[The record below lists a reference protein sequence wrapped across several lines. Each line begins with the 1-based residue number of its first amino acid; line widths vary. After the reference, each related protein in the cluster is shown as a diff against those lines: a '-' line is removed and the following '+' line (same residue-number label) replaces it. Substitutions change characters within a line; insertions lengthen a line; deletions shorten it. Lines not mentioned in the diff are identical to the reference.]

1 MLEQILADIPVPPD
15 PEGRIIHGFSNN
27 EDAVLVKSPPAGL
40 VLVQTVDILGPIG
53 NSARLFGQ
61 TAAANALSD
70 VYAMGGIPWSVMN
83 VAAFPSPEADDASA
97 PPISVLG
104 EIIRGAMEKV
114 TEAGAILAGGHT
126 LDDEFIKFGLA
137 VTGAVDPQRA
147 TRNDALAPGDA
158 LILTKPLGTGI
169 LATAIKAKW
178 PGFEE
183 AEAEMYRWTTH
194 LNANAAEVIRA
205 MGLKAATDITGF
217 GLAGHVL
224 EMARGSGVAVELDAS
239 ALPFMDQAEELAS
252 FGLIPAGTYRNRD
265 HCACRTTVAASADEL
280 RALLAFD
287 AQTSG
292 GLLLAVPQE
301 RVQEACQRLAE
312 LGEPA
317 FAVGRVLPL
326 REKKEQLV
334 IA

>member
-1 MLEQILADIPVPPD
+1 MLEQILSDIPAPPD
-15 PEGRIIHGFSNN
+15 PEGRIVHGFSNN
-27 EDAVLVKSPPAGL
+27 EDAVLVKSPPAGM
-40 VLVQTVDILGPIG
+40 VLVQTVDILGAIG
-53 NSARLFGQ
+53 NDARRFGQ

-83 VAAFPSPEADDASA
+83 IAAFPSPEKPEDA
-97 PPISVLG
+97 PISVLG

-114 TEAGAILAGGHT
+114 AEAGAVLAGGHT

-137 VTGAVDPQRA
+137 VTGAVDPERA
-147 TRNDALAPGDA
+147 TRNDALVPGDV

-178 PGFEE
+178 PGFED
-183 AEAEMYRWTTH
+183 AEDELYRWTTR
-194 LNANAAEVIRA
+194 LNARGAEVIRA

-224 EMARGSGVAVELDAS
+224 EMARGSNVSVELETA
-239 ALPFMDQAEELAS
+239 ALPFMEQAEELAS
-252 FGLIPAGTYRNRD
+252 FGLIPAGTYRNRE
-265 HCACRTTVAASADEL
+265 HCSCRTTISESAEEL
-280 RALLAFD
+280 RSLLTFD

-301 RVQEACQRLAE
+301 RVQEACERLGA

-317 FAVGRVLPL
+317 YVVGRVIPL
-326 REKKEQLV
+326 REKKEQL
-334 IA
+334 IIL

>member
-27 EDAVLVKSPPAGL
+27 EDAVLVKSPPAGM
-40 VLVQTVDILGPIG
+40 VLVQTVDILGAIG
-53 NSARLFGQ
+53 NNARLFGQ

-70 VYAMGGIPWSVMN
+70 VYAMGGVPWSVMN
-83 VAAFPSPEADDASA
+83 VAAFPSPEKPEDA
-97 PPISVLG
+97 PVSVLAD
-104 EIIRGAMEKV
+104 ILRGAMEKV
-114 TEAGAILAGGHT
+114 AEAGAVLAGGHT

-137 VTGAVDPQRA
+137 VTGAVDPEKA
-147 TRNDALAPGDA
+147 TRNNALAPGDG

-178 PGFEE
+178 PGFED
-183 AEAEMYRWTTH
+183 AEKEMYRWTTR
-194 LNANAAEVIRA
+194 LNAHGAEVIRA

-224 EMARGSGVAVELDAS
+224 EMARGSGVSVELES
-239 ALPFMDQAEELAS
+239 MALPFMEQAEELAS
-252 FGLIPAGTYRNRD
+252 FGLIPAGTYRNRE
-265 HCACRTTVAASADEL
+265 HCLCRTTISESSEEL
-280 RALLAFD
+280 RTLLAFD

-292 GLLLAVPQE
+292 GLLLAVPAE
-301 RVQEACQRLAE
+301 RVQEACERLAA

-317 FAVGRVLPL
+317 WLVGRVLPL

-334 IA
+334 IV

>member
-1 MLEQILADIPVPPD
+1 MLEQILSDIPAPPD
-15 PEGRIIHGFSNN
+15 PEGRIVHGFSNN
-27 EDAVLVKSPPAGL
+27 EDAVLVKSPPAGM
-40 VLVQTVDILGPIG
+40 VLVQTVDILGAIG
-53 NSARLFGQ
+53 NDARRFGQ

-83 VAAFPSPEADDASA
+83 IAAFPSPEKPEDA
-97 PPISVLG
+97 PISVLG

-114 TEAGAILAGGHT
+114 AEAGAVLAGGHT

-137 VTGAVDPQRA
+137 VTGAVDPERA
-147 TRNDALAPGDA
+147 TRNDALVPGDV

-178 PGFEE
+178 PGFED
-183 AEAEMYRWTTH
+183 AEDELYRWTTR
-194 LNANAAEVIRA
+194 LNARGAEVIRA

-224 EMARGSGVAVELDAS
+224 EMARGSNVSVELETA
-239 ALPFMDQAEELAS
+239 ALPFMEQAEELAS
-252 FGLIPAGTYRNRD
+252 FGLIPAGTYRNRE
-265 HCACRTTVAASADEL
+265 HCSCRTTISESAEEL
-280 RALLAFD
+280 RSLLTFD

-301 RVQEACQRLAE
+301 RVQEACERLGA

-317 FAVGRVLPL
+317 YAVGRVIPL

-334 IA
+334 IL

>member
-1 MLEQILADIPVPPD
+1 MPPD
-15 PEGRIIHGFSNN
+15 PEGRIVHGFSNN
-27 EDAVLVKSPPAGL
+27 EDAVLVASPPAGMA
-40 VLVQTVDILGPIG
+40 LVQTVDILGPIG

-83 VAAFPSPEADDASA
+83 VAAFPSPEKPEDA
-97 PPISVLG
+97 PISVLA
-104 EIIRGAMEKV
+104 EIITGAMEKV
-114 TEAGAILAGGHT
+114 AEAGAVLAGGHT

-137 VTGAVDPQRA
+137 VTGAVDPA
-147 TRNDALAPGDA
+147 KAARNDSLSPGDV

-183 AEAEMYRWTTH
+183 AEQEMYRWTTR
-194 LNANAAEVIRA
+194 LNAHGAEVIRA

-217 GLAGHVL
+217 GLGGHVL
-224 EMARGSGVAVELDAS
+224 EMARGSGVTAELDSA
-239 ALPFMDQAEELAS
+239 ALPFMEQAEELAS

-265 HCACRTTVAASADEL
+265 HCACRCTVAESADEL
-280 RALLAFD
+280 RATLVFD

-292 GLLLAVPQE
+292 GLLLAVPE
-301 RVQEACQRLAE
+301 ARVQEACERLTA
-312 LGEPA
+312 LGEQA
-317 FAVGRVLPL
+317 AVVGRILPL
-326 REKKEQLV
+326 RDRKEQLV

>member
-1 MLEQILADIPVPPD
+1 MLEQILSGIPVPPD
-15 PEGRIIHGFSNN
+15 PEGRIVHGFSNN
-27 EDAVLVKSPPAGL
+27 EDAVLVAPPPAGMA
-40 VLVQTVDILGPIG
+40 LVQTVDILGPIG

-83 VAAFPSPEADDASA
+83 VAAFPSPEKPEDA
-97 PPISVLG
+97 PMSVLA
-104 EIIRGAMEKV
+104 EIITGAMEKV
-114 TEAGAILAGGHT
+114 AEAGAVLAGGHT

-137 VTGAVDPQRA
+137 VTGAVDPA
-147 TRNDALAPGDA
+147 KAARNDGLMPGDV

-183 AEAEMYRWTTH
+183 AEAEMYRWTTR
-194 LNANAAEVIRA
+194 LNAHGAEVIRA

-217 GLAGHVL
+217 GLGGHVL
-224 EMARGSGVAVELDAS
+224 EMARGSGVTAELDSA

-265 HCACRTTVAASADEL
+265 HCTCRCTVSDSADEL
-280 RALLAFD
+280 RATLVFD

-292 GLLLAVPQE
+292 GLILAVPE
-301 RVQEACQRLAE
+301 ARVQEACERLAA

-317 FAVGRVLPL
+317 DVIGRILPL
-326 REKKEQLV
+326 RGKKEQLV

>member
-1 MLEQILADIPVPPD
+1 LLEQILAGIPVPPD
-15 PEGRIIHGFSNN
+15 PEGRVIHGFSNN
-27 EDAVLVKSPPAGL
+27 EDAVLTKTPPAGMAL
-40 VLVQTVDILGPIG
+40 VHTVDILGPIG

-83 VAAFPSPEADDASA
+83 VAAFPSPETPEAA
-97 PPISVLG
+97 PISVLT
-104 EIIRGAMEKV
+104 EIITGAMEKV
-114 TEAGAILAGGHT
+114 TEAGAVLAGGHT
-126 LDDEFIKFGLA
+126 LDDEYIKFGLA
-137 VTGAVDPQRA
+137 VTGAVDPVKA
-147 TRNDALAPGDA
+147 TRNNGLIPGDV

-183 AEAEMYRWTTH
+183 AEQEMYRWTTH
-194 LNANAAEVIRA
+194 LNAHGAEVIRV
-205 MGLKAATDITGF
+205 MELKAATDITGF
-217 GLAGHVL
+217 GLGGHLL
-224 EMARGSGVAVELDAS
+224 EMARASGVSAELDSS
-239 ALPFMDQAEELAS
+239 ALPFMSHTEELAA

-265 HCACRTTVAASADEL
+265 HCSCHTTVAESADEL
-280 RALLAFD
+280 RATLVFD

-301 RVQEACQRLAE
+301 HLQQACERLSA

-317 FAVGRVLPL
+317 FVVGRILPL
-326 REKKEQLV
+326 REKKEQL
-334 IA
+334 IIC

>member
-1 MLEQILADIPVPPD
+1 MLEQILADIPAPPD
-15 PEGRIIHGFSNN
+15 PEGRIVHGFSNN
-27 EDAVLVKSPPAGL
+27 EDAVLVKSPPAGM
-40 VLVQTVDILGPIG
+40 VLVQTVDILGAIG
-53 NSARLFGQ
+53 NDARRFGQ

-83 VAAFPSPEADDASA
+83 IAAFPSPEKPEDA
-97 PPISVLG
+97 PISVLG

-114 TEAGAILAGGHT
+114 AEAGAVLAGGHT

-137 VTGAVDPQRA
+137 VTGAVDPERA
-147 TRNDALAPGDA
+147 TRNDALVPGDV

-183 AEAEMYRWTTH
+183 AEDELYRWTTR
-194 LNANAAEVIRA
+194 LNARGAEVIRA

-224 EMARGSGVAVELDAS
+224 EMARGSNVSVELETS
-239 ALPFMDQAEELAS
+239 ALPFMEQAEELAS
-252 FGLIPAGTYRNRD
+252 FGLIPAGTYRNRE
-265 HCACRTTVAASADEL
+265 HSSCRTTVSESAEEL
-280 RALLAFD
+280 RSLLTFD

-301 RVQEACQRLAE
+301 RVQEACERLAA

-317 FAVGRVLPL
+317 WEVGRVLDF
-326 REKKEQLV
+326 RSKKEQLV

>member
-27 EDAVLVKSPPAGL
+27 EDAVLVKSPPAGM
-40 VLVQTVDILGPIG
+40 VLVQTVDILGAIG
-53 NSARLFGQ
+53 NDARLFGQ

-70 VYAMGGIPWSVMN
+70 VYAMGGVPWSVMN
-83 VAAFPSPEADDASA
+83 VAAFPSPEKPEDA
-97 PPISVLG
+97 PVSVLAD
-104 EIIRGAMEKV
+104 ILCGAMEKV
-114 TEAGAILAGGHT
+114 AEAGAVLAGGHT

-137 VTGAVDPQRA
+137 VTGAVDPEKA
-147 TRNDALAPGDA
+147 TRNNALAPGDA

-178 PGFEE
+178 PGFED
-183 AEAEMYRWTTH
+183 AEKEMYRWTTR
-194 LNANAAEVIRA
+194 LNAHGAEVIRA

-217 GLAGHVL
+217 GLAGHVM
-224 EMARGSGVAVELDAS
+224 EMARGSGVSVELES
-239 ALPFMDQAEELAS
+239 MALPFMEQAEELAS
-252 FGLIPAGTYRNRD
+252 FGLIPAGTYRNRE
-265 HCACRTTVAASADEL
+265 HCLCRTTISERAEEL

-292 GLLLAVPQE
+292 GLLLAVPGE
-301 RVQEACQRLAE
+301 RVQEACERLAA

-317 FAVGRVLPL
+317 WLVGRVLPL

-334 IA
+334 IV

>member
-1 MLEQILADIPVPPD
+1 MPPD
-15 PEGRIIHGFSNN
+15 PEGRIVHGFSNN
-27 EDAVLVKSPPAGL
+27 EDAVLVAPPPAGMA
-40 VLVQTVDILGPIG
+40 LVQTVDILGPIG

-83 VAAFPSPEADDASA
+83 VAAFPSPEKPEDA
-97 PPISVLG
+97 PISVLA
-104 EIIRGAMEKV
+104 EIITGAMEKV
-114 TEAGAILAGGHT
+114 AEAGAVLAGGHT

-137 VTGAVDPQRA
+137 VTGAVDPA
-147 TRNDALAPGDA
+147 KAARNDGLMPGDV

-183 AEAEMYRWTTH
+183 AEQEMYRWTTR
-194 LNANAAEVIRA
+194 LNAHGAEVIRG
-205 MGLKAATDITGF
+205 MELKAATDITGF
-217 GLAGHVL
+217 GLGGHVL
-224 EMARGSGVAVELDAS
+224 EMARGSGVTAELDSA
-239 ALPFMDQAEELAS
+239 ALPFMDQVEDLAS

-265 HCACRTTVAASADEL
+265 HCACRCTVADSADEL
-280 RALLAFD
+280 RATLVFD

-292 GLLLAVPQE
+292 GLLLAVPE
-301 RVQEACQRLAE
+301 ARVQEACERLAA

-317 FAVGRVLPL
+317 AIVGRILPL
-326 REKKEQLV
+326 RGKKEQLV
-334 IA
+334 IV

>member
-1 MLEQILADIPVPPD
+1 MLEQILSDIPAPPD
-15 PEGRIIHGFSNN
+15 PEGRIVHGFSNN
-27 EDAVLVKSPPAGL
+27 EDAVLVKSPPAGM
-40 VLVQTVDILGPIG
+40 VLVQTVDILGAIG
-53 NSARLFGQ
+53 NDARRFGQ

-83 VAAFPSPEADDASA
+83 IAAFPSPEKPEDA
-97 PPISVLG
+97 PISVLG

-114 TEAGAILAGGHT
+114 AEAGAVLAGGHT

-137 VTGAVDPQRA
+137 VTGAVDPERA
-147 TRNDALAPGDA
+147 TRNDALVPGDV

-178 PGFEE
+178 PGFED
-183 AEAEMYRWTTH
+183 AEDELYRWTTR
-194 LNANAAEVIRA
+194 LNARGAEVIRA

-224 EMARGSGVAVELDAS
+224 EMARGSNVSVELETA
-239 ALPFMDQAEELAS
+239 ALPFMEQAEELAS
-252 FGLIPAGTYRNRD
+252 FGLIPAGTYRNRE
-265 HCACRTTVAASADEL
+265 HCSCRTTISESAEEL
-280 RALLAFD
+280 RSLLTFD

-301 RVQEACQRLAE
+301 RVQEARERLGA

-317 FAVGRVLPL
+317 HVVGRVIPL
-326 REKKEQLV
+326 REKKEQL
-334 IA
+334 IIL

>member
-1 MLEQILADIPVPPD
+1 MLEQILSDIPAPPD
-15 PEGRIIHGFSNN
+15 PEGRIVHGFSNN
-27 EDAVLVKSPPAGL
+27 EDAVLVKSPPAGM
-40 VLVQTVDILGPIG
+40 VLVQTVDILGAIG
-53 NSARLFGQ
+53 NDARRFGQ

-83 VAAFPSPEADDASA
+83 IAAFPSPEKPEDA
-97 PPISVLG
+97 PISVLG
-104 EIIRGAMEKV
+104 DIIRGAMEKV
-114 TEAGAILAGGHT
+114 AEAGAVLAGGHT

-137 VTGAVDPQRA
+137 VTGAVDPERA
-147 TRNDALAPGDA
+147 TRNDALVPGDV

-183 AEAEMYRWTTH
+183 AEDELYRWTTR
-194 LNANAAEVIRA
+194 LNARGAEVIRA

-224 EMARGSGVAVELDAS
+224 EMARGSNVSVELETS
-239 ALPFMDQAEELAS
+239 AMPFMEQAEDLAS
-252 FGLIPAGTYRNRD
+252 FGLIPAGTYRNRE
-265 HCACRTTVAASADEL
+265 HCSCRTTVSESAEEL
-280 RALLAFD
+280 RSLLTFD

-301 RVQEACQRLAE
+301 RVQEACERLGA

-317 FAVGRVLPL
+317 YAVGRVIPL

-334 IA
+334 IL